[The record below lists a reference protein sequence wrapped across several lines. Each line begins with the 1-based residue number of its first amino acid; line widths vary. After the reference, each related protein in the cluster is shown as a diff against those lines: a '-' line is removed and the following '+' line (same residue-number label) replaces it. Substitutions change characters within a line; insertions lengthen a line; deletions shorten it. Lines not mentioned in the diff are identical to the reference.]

1 MVLSYVN
8 VGDLSPDT
16 KPVVQ
21 PLTFA
26 SVYHPVH
33 AGQVL
38 SRDQYLTRE
47 QQLLAA
53 QQQLQEYQALTGFV
67 KQPKTVNT
75 YLVGAG
81 SGFTAGSG
89 GSPAVHSLKITPDAS
104 YVTQTAYGGVVHYP
118 AGYSL
123 PNPLSQQ
130 SNASTGAAW
139 AVFGGDA
146 SASAALLA
154 APATPAVQWGGLVVP
169 KVSPYVTA
177 NRGLETLAS
186 SVDVEALDASEAVA
200 LPFQPAAKS
209 LDLSALALKNPA
221 LAFNARPDIDL
232 SVQQRLSSWTPG
244 WKVEMGL
251 DSQEQA
257 QLKAALGS
265 NSGGVLESL
274 VRKLWSV
281 GNSVCN
287 QTDRFYSHLQRAY
300 AHEIPALQQEKAEL
314 TARTKAAEAFSQQ
327 SQSQVVEQQAKEL
340 VVLRKEREK
349 RVDVCKQLKDAIR
362 CPICTEVAVLPK
374 VLGTCGHIACQN
386 CLKQLDDVAF
396 ATLSASGAGASA
408 RQHLLAR
415 RCPLC
420 RAEIIGAAFPV
431 HPQKEVASILIAA
444 GYIDVADQ
452 ISMQRHIEF
461 KAISFEKETPEQK
474 HIAALQIGCYA
485 QSQLAQHSVAEVIT
499 KINTEQWRNGVYI
512 MFESAVS
519 RVFFE
524 TFATTLHGKAGG
536 VNVLVNAAQRML
548 AVKLVDRKKDQADT
562 KASNVPHLLVKVA
575 TDGRFTITTATAA
588 NAVASAATG
597 DAQKA
602 AAETAGGSAGLPAA
616 SNTAAA
622 ATPSSSVVALA
633 AATSNSG
640 SDSSLMTDAGST
652 VLFTGPVRTPNRP

>member
-1 MVLSYVN
+1 M
-8 VGDLSPDT
+8 
-16 KPVVQ
+16 
-21 PLTFA
+21 
-26 SVYHPVH
+26 
-33 AGQVL
+33 
-38 SRDQYLTRE
+38 
-47 QQLLAA
+47 
-53 QQQLQEYQALTGFV
+53 
-67 KQPKTVNT
+67 
-75 YLVGAG
+75 
-81 SGFTAGSG
+81 
-89 GSPAVHSLKITPDAS
+89 
-104 YVTQTAYGGVVHYP
+104 HYP

-130 SNASTGAAW
+130 SGAAW

-146 SASAALLA
+146 SAPAALLA
-154 APATPAVQWGGLVVP
+154 APSAPVVQWVGLVVP

-177 NRGLETLAS
+177 NRGLETIAS

-200 LPFQPAAKS
+200 LPFQPAATKS

-251 DSQEQA
+251 DAQEQA
-257 QLKAALGS
+257 VLKNALGS

-300 AHEIPALQQEKAEL
+300 AHEIPALQQEKEEL
-314 TARTKAAEAFSQQ
+314 MARAKAAEAFSRQ

-340 VVLRKEREK
+340 VVLRKERET
-349 RVDVCKQLKDAIR
+349 RVRVCKQLKDALQ
-362 CPICTEVAVLPK
+362 CPICTEMAVLPK

-386 CLKQLDDVAF
+386 CLKQLDDAAF
-396 ATLSASGAGASA
+396 ATLTQSGAGASA

-420 RAEIIGAAFPV
+420 RVEIIGAAFPV
-431 HPQKEVASILIAA
+431 HPLKELASVLIAA
-444 GYIDVADQ
+444 GYIEVADQ
-452 ISMQRHIEF
+452 ISMQKHIEF

-499 KINTEQWRNGVYI
+499 KINAAQWRTGVYI

-524 TFATTLHGKAGG
+524 TFATTLHGQAGG
-536 VNVLVNAAQRML
+536 VNVLVNASQRML
-548 AVKLVDRKKDQADT
+548 AVQLVERKKD
-562 KASNVPHLLVKVA
+562 NVEATAKNAPHLLVKIA
-575 TDGRFTITTATAA
+575 TDGRFIITTATPA

-602 AAETAGGSAGLPAA
+602 AGATAGGSAGLPAA
-616 SNTAAA
+616 TNTAAA
-622 ATPSSSVVALA
+622 TTPSSSVVPPSVS
-633 AATSNSG
+633 TQ
-640 SDSSLMTDAGST
+640 TTAGAR
-652 VLFTGPVRTPNRP
+652 VP